1 MITQQ
6 EVIEAQKEWANAIVN
21 VGKTFVEGGD
31 YVTVAHDLID
41 HLYAYDEGTVL
52 FKPTK
57 ASSDQFRGTE
67 KEALSYFVKGLIDE
81 DHGFALQP
89 WSQVR
94 FENEDFLLMGDYAI
108 AMGNYFFTDA
118 HTGKEVHVEFT
129 FGYIRPFGYIR
140 GKEGQLLINLHHSS
154 LPYIAH

>member
-1 MITQQ
+1 MPITK
-6 EVIEAQKEWANAIVN
+6 EDILMAQKNWAEAIVA
-21 VGKTFVEGGD
+21 VGKAYINHED
-31 YVTVAHDLID
+31 YTALAHHIID
-41 HLYAYDEGTVL
+41 TLYAYDEGTVL

-57 ASSDQFRGTE
+57 ARSDQFRGTE

-89 WSQVR
+89 WSKVR

-118 HTGKEVHVEFT
+118 HTNQEVHVEFT
-129 FGYIRPFGYIR
+129 FGYIK

-154 LPYIAH
+154 LPYLAH